1 MKQLFF
7 SAIFSITVLV
17 SQACDVCGCFMGIVP
32 YDNQSSISLMHR
44 YRVFNGYRAYEQHG
58 HFFPSGAYKTMHG
71 EHGGDSLVSK
81 KHLSSD
87 YESYKVYELRL
98 KYFIHERIEL
108 NAFLGFNHNKA
119 KEDTMKYN
127 HLGLNDPSFFIGY
140 HILRPQ
146 LEKDWKHRLIAGAG
160 IKMPS
165 GNYYAKDQYNRRL
178 PFLLQ
183 PGTGSVDG
191 FLYTSYM
198 IGYKNFGF
206 STTANFKMNG
216 TNYYGERLANSFTD
230 FASVFYKINL
240 TNWTIVPAFHSYYE
254 YTKGLYRKEKLQK
267 GTEMNEWMFG
277 LGCDLFYKNF
287 GVQLSLQKTMIQSL
301 KEHELSSV
309 GRFTIALTYNF
320 NQRKYLLNRKANS

>member
-1 MKQLFF
+1 MNRYIL
-7 SAIFSITVLV
+7 AIIFASSLYRTV
-17 SQACDVCGCFMGIVP
+17 ACDVCGCFMGIVP

-108 NAFLGFNHNKA
+108 NAFIGFNHNKA
-119 KEDTMKYN
+119 KEDTVKYN
-127 HLGLNDPSFFIGY
+127 HFGLNDPTFFIGY

-146 LEKDWKHRLIAGAG
+146 LEKHWKHRLIAGAG
-160 IKMPS
+160 IKIPS
-165 GNYYAKDQYNRRL
+165 GNYYAKDQFDRRL

-191 FLYTSYM
+191 FVYSSYM
-198 IGYKNFGF
+198 IGYKKFGF

-216 TNYYGERLANSFTD
+216 TNFYGERLGNSFTD
-230 FASVFYKINL
+230 FASLFYKMNFK
-240 TNWTIVPAFHSYYE
+240 NWTVVPAIHSYYE
-254 YTKGLYRKEKLQK
+254 FTKGLYKKEKLQA
-267 GTEMNEWMFG
+267 GTDMNEWMLGF
-277 LGCDLFYKNF
+277 GCDLFYKNLGLQF
-287 GVQLSLQKTMIQSL
+287 SMQKTLVQTL
-301 KEHELSSV
+301 KQHELSSV
-309 GRFTIALTYNF
+309 GRFTVALTYNF
-320 NQRKYLLNRKANS
+320 NQRKYLLNRRKES